1 MLAMADLLSS
11 IGAASD
17 VARLFLLKIGA
28 LDRPF

>member
-1 MLAMADLLSS
+1 MTDLLRS

-17 VARLFLLKIGA
+17 VARLFLLKTGA